1 MFAADLEQNNL
12 KVTANASCISFVELF
27 RPMVNCVC
35 LVSSIGGFVN
45 ISFFVLGSCSFF

>member
-35 LVSSIGGFVN
+35 LVSSIFARGALLIFL
-45 ISFFVLGSCSFF
+45 SLF